1 MGDCVPQM
9 ASAEESAGRMTPD
22 QFKKWCPGLWHVA
35 PGGTWELIREEGFKT
50 AAQLQSVAVPAGE
63 GEVVQ
68 TSQGSYVRKRRDPSS
83 YVGDED
89 VVAAWVALL
98 DSRVYLYAN
107 RVPMDKLLAK
117 QITRDGGAQDVL
129 IISTQRLLDAVRP
142 SIELSS
148 QNSSAIARVPSIEKS
163 HETFLSLSRFP
174 DKRPA
179 EVTVLDGFD
188 AKGIVI
194 RAERHYADGH
204 YEVLPV

>member
-1 MGDCVPQM
+1 V
-9 ASAEESAGRMTPD
+9 ASAEEIPVDMTPD

-35 PGGTWELIREEGFKT
+35 PGGTWEIIREEGFKT
-50 AAQLQSVAVPAGE
+50 AAQLQAVSVPAGD
-63 GEVVQ
+63 GEADTVVVE
-68 TSQGSYVRKRRDPSS
+68 TTQGSYVRKHRDPAA
-83 YVGDED
+83 YMGDEEA
-89 VVAAWVALL
+89 VNTWVSML
-98 DSRVYLYAN
+98 DSRVYLFAN

-117 QITRDGGAQDVL
+117 QLARDNGAQDIL

-148 QNSSAIARVPSIEKS
+148 QNSSAVARVPSAEKLA
-163 HETFLSLSRFP
+163 EMFLPLSRFP

-204 YEVLPV
+204 YDVLPV

>member
-1 MGDCVPQM
+1 M
-9 ASAEESAGRMTPD
+9 ASAEEIFRTMTPD

-35 PGGTWELIREEGFKT
+35 PGGTWEIIREHGFKT
-50 AAQLQSVAVPAGE
+50 ASQLQSVAVPAGDDDS
-63 GEVVQ
+63 VVIE
-68 TSQGSYVRKRRDPSS
+68 TTQGSYVRKRRDPAT
-83 YVGDED
+83 YMGDEETTK
-89 VVAAWVALL
+89 AWVSLL
-98 DSRVYLYAN
+98 DARVYLFAS
-107 RVPMDKLLAK
+107 RLPMDKLLAK
-117 QITRDGGAQDVL
+117 QIARDGGAQDVL

-148 QNSSAIARVPSIEKS
+148 QNSSAVARVPSAEKCADM
-163 HETFLSLSRFP
+163 FLPLSRFP

-204 YEVLPV
+204 YDVLPV

>member
-1 MGDCVPQM
+1 V
-9 ASAEESAGRMTPD
+9 ASAEEIPVDMTPD
-22 QFKKWCPGLWHVA
+22 QFKKWGPGLWHVA
-35 PGGTWELIREEGFKT
+35 PGGTWEIIREEGFKT
-50 AAQLQSVAVPAGE
+50 AAQLQSVSVPAGD
-63 GEVVQ
+63 GEADTVVVE
-68 TSQGSYVRKRRDPSS
+68 TTQGSYVRKRRDPAS
-83 YVGDED
+83 YMGDEEA
-89 VVAAWVALL
+89 VNTWVSML
-98 DSRVYLYAN
+98 DSRVYLFAN
-107 RVPMDKLLAK
+107 RIPMDKLLAK
-117 QITRDGGAQDVL
+117 QLARDNGAQDIL

-148 QNSSAIARVPSIEKS
+148 QNSSAVARVPSAEKLA
-163 HETFLSLSRFP
+163 EMFLPLSRFP

>member
-1 MGDCVPQM
+1 
-9 ASAEESAGRMTPD
+9 MTPD

-35 PGGTWELIREEGFKT
+35 PGGTWEIIREQGFKT
-50 AAQLQSVAVPAGE
+50 AAQLQTVAVPAGD
-63 GEVVQ
+63 GDTASDTVVIE
-68 TSQGSYVRKRRDPSS
+68 TTQGSYVRKRRDPGS
-83 YVGDED
+83 YTGDED
-89 VVAAWVALL
+89 AVSSWVSLL
-98 DSRVYLYAN
+98 DSRVYLFAN
-107 RVPMDKLLAK
+107 RVAMDKLLAK
-117 QITRDGGAQDVL
+117 QIARDNGAQDVL

-148 QNSSAIARVPSIEKS
+148 QNSSAVARVPSAEKVS
-163 HETFLSLSRFP
+163 EMFLPLSRFP